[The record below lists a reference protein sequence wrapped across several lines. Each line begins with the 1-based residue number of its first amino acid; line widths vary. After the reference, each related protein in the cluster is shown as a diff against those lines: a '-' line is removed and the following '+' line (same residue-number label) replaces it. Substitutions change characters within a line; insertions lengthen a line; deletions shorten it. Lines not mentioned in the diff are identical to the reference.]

1 MSAPYVSIKRL
12 TNNSMAAM
20 LAAVEIYNKP
30 QMTYRDEV
38 TVISIV
44 NAWELALKA
53 ALRQK
58 NRSIYYPKKR
68 GERYRSL
75 TLDDSLTRI
84 TNAGL
89 WPPGLDGP
97 ALTANL
103 KALSEFRDRAIHLY
117 NAPGLGSIIYAF
129 LQQNI
134 LNYRDFVLAKFNRDL
149 AEHMTW
155 QLLPLGAT
163 VPSEAIRFMRGTP
176 NTQAIAEVQEFIDD
190 VRGLMDQ
197 AEQDGGDMGRVAT
210 IYDINLQSVK
220 KMTSADLVV
229 AVSQDAEGQIVLRKT
244 DPNQTHPF
252 TATELVDKVNARRV
266 GRILNSYDHQAIC
279 WDEDLRANPSYAWK
293 HSNASSHVWSG
304 AAVTY
309 LADKSDADCD
319 GARTR
324 YREHTAAER
333 KKKTQ
338 K

>member
-1 MSAPYVSIKRL
+1 
-12 TNNSMAAM
+12 MAAM

-58 NRSIYYPKKR
+58 NRSIYYPKNR

-75 TLDDSLTRI
+75 TLDDSLNRI

-97 ALTANL
+97 AVTANL

-117 NAPGLGSIIYAF
+117 NAPGLGSIIYPF

-134 LNYRDFVLAKFNRDL
+134 LNYRDFVFAKFNKDL

-163 VPSEAIRFMRGTP
+163 VPSEAVRFMRGAP
-176 NTQAIAEVQEFIDD
+176 GTQAVAEVQEFIDD
-190 VRGLMDQ
+190 VRELMDQ
-197 AEQDGGDMGRVAT
+197 AEQAGGDMGRVAT
-210 IYDINLQSVK
+210 IYDINLRSVK

-229 AVSQDAEGQIVLRKT
+229 AVSQDAEGQVVVRKT

-252 TATELVDKVNARRV
+252 TATELVNKVNARRS
-266 GRILNSYDHQAIC
+266 GRALNSYDHQAVC
-279 WDEDLRANPSYAWK
+279 WDEDLRAIAAYAWK
-293 HSNASSHVWSG
+293 HSNAASHVWSG
-304 AAVTY
+304 AAMTY
-309 LADKSDADCD
+309 LAEKSDADYD
-319 GARTR
+319 GARAR
-324 YREHTAAER
+324 YRKHMAVERR
-333 KKKTQ
+333 KKTRK
-338 K
+338 

>member
-1 MSAPYVSIKRL
+1 
-12 TNNSMAAM
+12 M

-75 TLDDSLTRI
+75 TLDDSLNRI

-89 WPPGLDGP
+89 WPASLDGP

-103 KALSEFRDRAIHLY
+103 KTLSEFRNRAIHLY
-117 NAPGLGSIIYAF
+117 NAPGLGSIIYPF

-134 LNYRDFVLAKFNRDL
+134 LNYRDFVFAKFNKDL

-163 VPSEAIRFMRGTP
+163 VPSEALRFMRGEP
-176 NTQAIAEVQEFIDD
+176 NTQTISEVQEFIDD
-190 VRGLMDQ
+190 VRELMDQ
-197 AEQDGGDMGRVAT
+197 AEQAGGDMGRVAT

-229 AVSQDAEGQIVLRKT
+229 AVSQDAEGQIVMRKT

-252 TATELVDKVNARRV
+252 TATGLLNKVNARRS
-266 GRILNSYDHQAIC
+266 GRTLNSYDHHAIC
-279 WDEDLRANPSYAWK
+279 WDEELRTNPAYAWK
-293 HSNASSHVWSG
+293 HSNAASHVWSG
-304 AAVTY
+304 AAVSY
-309 LADKSDADCD
+309 LADKSDADYD
-319 GARTR
+319 DSRTR
-324 YREHTAAER
+324 YRKHMASER
-333 KKKTQ
+333 QEKAQ
-338 K
+338 R